1 MHEATTKQ
9 LDKIQKKF
17 ITRYYEQVMQKK
29 NARTLLQCWN
39 TYFYLNNVT
48 KYLGMGEMIT
58 PPMESAITEVAHYYR
73 QLAEKKRSRAE
84 AQGIY
89 KKQIIIRTMF
99 NQFYQK
105 IFLKKKTNTPQ
116 SSSYHLK
123 LRICLNNN
131 GKSSDCTKMEICFF
145 KNRTFSK
152 YIDYIDRDEATRTKE
167 FKQYNL
173 LSTDGYNHYMED
185 PEKSS
190 GLFTSK
196 KNQLTS
202 EERRQVKKNF

>member
-1 MHEATTKQ
+1 MVKAA
-9 LDKIQKKF
+9 IVQKWKF
-17 ITRYYEQVMQKK
+17 V
-29 NARTLLQCWN
+29 
-39 TYFYLNNVT
+39 
-48 KYLGMGEMIT
+48 
-58 PPMESAITEVAHYYR
+58 
-73 QLAEKKRSRAE
+73 
-84 AQGIY
+84 
-89 KKQIIIRTMF
+89 
-99 NQFYQK
+99 
-105 IFLKKKTNTPQ
+105 
-116 SSSYHLK
+116 SS
-123 LRICLNNN
+123 
-131 GKSSDCTKMEICFF
+131 

-202 EERRQVKKNF
+202 EERRQVKKEFLKAQKK

>member
-1 MHEATTKQ
+1 
-9 LDKIQKKF
+9 
-17 ITRYYEQVMQKK
+17 
-29 NARTLLQCWN
+29 
-39 TYFYLNNVT
+39 
-48 KYLGMGEMIT
+48 MGEMIT

-84 AQGIY
+84 AQGHIQETNNNQDNVQSILSENIPE
-89 KKQIIIRTMF
+89 KEKQILL
-99 NQFYQK
+99 N
-105 IFLKKKTNTPQ
+105 LVL
-116 SSSYHLK
+116 YHLK

-131 GKSSDCTKMEICFF
+131 GKSSDCTKWKFVSS

>member
-17 ITRYYEQVMQKK
+17 ITRYYEQVMQK

-84 AQGIY
+84 AQGHI
-89 KKQIIIRTMF
+89 QET
-99 NQFYQK
+99 
-105 IFLKKKTNTPQ
+105 
-116 SSSYHLK
+116 
-123 LRICLNNN
+123 NNN
-131 GKSSDCTKMEICFF
+131 QDNVQSI
-145 KNRTFSK
+145 
-152 YIDYIDRDEATRTKE
+152 
-167 FKQYNL
+167 
-173 LSTDGYNHYMED
+173 LSENI
-185 PEKSS
+185 PEKKNKYSS
-190 GLFTSK
+190 I
-196 KNQLTS
+196 
-202 EERRQVKKNF
+202 